1 MKKYYIA
8 LLPGLFCVLIFGV
21 TSIFFIMPHMEQ
33 MVLESNR
40 SLLREVSQTA
50 WQLLD
55 TLAKQEA
62 KGHLTREQAQN
73 HARDALRELRFGP
86 AKQDYFW
93 VADLAGRLQVSPNHP
108 ALEGSD
114 ALEAVDA
121 EGDHFARRSLELV
134 REKGGGFIVY
144 KWPRMEDPNKI
155 GAKMVYVRLFKPWGW
170 VLADGVY
177 LDEVDSQIGQMYQ
190 GLILVG
196 AGVCLA
202 VILLAAYITWRQARI
217 DNLRQEAEEALNE
230 ALEKYRAVLESA
242 PNPLVVYDRQ
252 GKAIYVNPSFTRV
265 FGWEPG
271 EILGKR
277 IDYVPGDSMAQT
289 ADMVRQVFKDQSG
302 ITSFESRRFDKAG
315 RLLDVR
321 ISASTFRDAKG
332 NTAGMIVNI
341 SDISESKKVER
352 QLRQS
357 EERYRLLFESAHD
370 AIIIFQGNY
379 IEDCNNQALELFRAT
394 REQLLGPHADF
405 LSPEMQPDSSNSVE
419 KAGRL
424 MAMAMMEG
432 QQFFEWRY
440 RRFDG
445 TFFDAEMSLR
455 QVQLQDGPRMMSILR
470 DITSRKRADETLRAS
485 ELRYRSLFESAH
497 DAIFVIQDNLIQD
510 CNQRALQLFDL
521 RRAQL
526 DSRHPGDFS
535 PELQPD
541 GLPSKEKALRL
552 MKEAMDKGFVEFEW
566 LHQRTDGGLFYA
578 EVALSR
584 LDLPEGPRVLA
595 MLRDVTQRKMAEEAL
610 KESEERLRT
619 LINATP
625 LDIVYFKDRQ
635 GRWLEANRMML
646 EVIGV
651 KSGVYRGKTNAEL
664 AAMANEEAR
673 QVLLDDMASDG
684 LAFSSGGITRG
695 KITLRHASGRPR
707 VFDVLKVP
715 IFHPDGR
722 RRGLA
727 VVGRDI
733 TELVEAER
741 QRNEMESQL
750 RHSQKME
757 AIGTLAGGIAH
768 DFNNILTAI
777 IGYTEAAMNKVSRG
791 EDCLP
796 GLKVVLDSSFRARD
810 LVKQLMTFSRGRGGS
825 VQALDLAHVLD
836 DAMKLVEAV
845 TPSLIEVHV
854 KPLPRNAVVRADPT
868 QIQQVIMNLCAN
880 AIQAMED
887 WGGSLRVGLEIVSE
901 PAPSGVSHPNLSPGE
916 YVVLE
921 VSDTGPGIEK
931 DLAKKIFDPFF
942 TTKPR
947 DKGTGLGLSVVHGIV
962 TSLGGMVTVESR
974 PGSGAVFKVLLP
986 RSLEAPEEQKA
997 QNQALPPKGGGT
1009 LLLVEDEPQVMRVE
1023 QEILESLGYQ
1033 VVACQS
1039 PLEARRVFEENPER
1053 FDLVITDYAMPH
1065 MSGLELASS
1074 LKEVSPQ
1081 VPVLLCT
1088 GYNQDLSENELK
1100 LFGVDQTLM
1109 KPFTALE
1116 LGRKLQSM
1124 FKTAKRQAQ
1133 ERARN

>member
-8 LLPGLFCVLIFGV
+8 LLPGLFCVLIFGI
-21 TSIFFIMPHMEQ
+21 TSFFFIMPHMEQ
-33 MVLESNR
+33 MILESNR

-55 TLAKQEA
+55 TLAKQQA
-62 KGHLTREQAQN
+62 KGHLTRKQAQDY
-73 HARDALRELRFGP
+73 ARVALRELRFGP

-93 VADLAGRLQVSPNHP
+93 VVDLAGRVQVSPNQP
-108 ALEGSD
+108 ALEGRD
-114 ALEAVDA
+114 GLLMVDA
-121 EGDHFARRSLELV
+121 EGDHFIRRALDLIRGPGS
-134 REKGGGFIVY
+134 GYISY
-144 KWPRMEDPNKI
+144 KWPRLDDPSQI
-155 GAKMVYVRLFKPWGW
+155 GAKTVYVRLFKPWGW
-170 VLADGVY
+170 MLADGVY
-177 LDEVDSQIGQMYQ
+177 FGEVDVQIGLMYR

-202 VILLAAYITWRQARI
+202 VILLAVYITWRQARI
-217 DNLRQEAEEALNE
+217 DKLRQEAEEALNE

-242 PNPLVVYDRQ
+242 PNPLVVYDHQ
-252 GKAIYVNPSFTRV
+252 GKAIYVNPAFTRV

-271 EILGKR
+271 EILGRR
-277 IDYVPGDSMAQT
+277 IDYVPGDSRAQ
-289 ADMVRQVFKDQSG
+289 AAEMVRQVFKGQSG
-302 ITSFESRRFDKAG
+302 TTSVESRRFDKDG

-332 NTAGMIVNI
+332 NPAGMIVNI
-341 SDISESKKVER
+341 SDISESKKAER

-379 IEDCNNQALELFRAT
+379 IEDCNDQALELFRAT
-394 REQLLGPHADF
+394 REQLLGPHSDF
-405 LSPEMQPDSSNSVE
+405 LSPEMQPDSSHSVE

-424 MAMAMMEG
+424 MAKAMMGG

-455 QVQLQDGPRMMSILR
+455 QIQLQDGPRMMSILR
-470 DITSRKRADETLRAS
+470 DITSRKKAENSLKAS
-485 ELRYRSLFESAH
+485 ESRYRSLFESAH
-497 DAIFVIQDNLIQD
+497 DAIFVMQDGLIQD
-510 CNQRALQLFDL
+510 CNQRAFQLFHASPADFK
-521 RRAQL
+521 R
-526 DSRHPGDFS
+526 RHPSHYS
-535 PELQPD
+535 PERQPD
-541 GLPSKEKALRL
+541 GALSEEKARRMVFLAL
-552 MKEAMDKGFVEFEW
+552 EKGFVEFEW
-566 LHQRTDGGLFYA
+566 LHRRLDGSLFYA
-578 EVALSR
+578 EVSLTR
-584 LDLPEGPRVLA
+584 LDLPEGPLVLV
-595 MLRDVTQRKMAEEAL
+595 MMRDATERKAAEEAL
-610 KESEERLRT
+610 RESEERLRT
-619 LINATP
+619 VINATP
-625 LDIVYFKDRQ
+625 LDIVYFKDQ
-635 GRWLEANRMML
+635 DGRWLEANRMML

-651 KSGVYRGKTNAEL
+651 KGEDYKGKNNAEL
-664 AAMANEEAR
+664 AELGNEDAR
-673 QVLLDDMASDG
+673 AALLEDLASDEH
-684 LAFSSGGITRG
+684 AFGSGGITRG

-715 IFHPDGR
+715 IFHPDGS
-722 RRGLA
+722 RRGLS

-750 RHSQKME
+750 RHAQKME

-777 IGYTEAAMNKVSRG
+777 IGYTEAAMNKISRG
-791 EDCLP
+791 EDSLP

-810 LVKQLMTFSRGRGGS
+810 LVKQLMTFSRGSGGM
-825 VQALDLAHVLD
+825 VQALDLAHVLGD
-836 DAMKLVEAV
+836 TMKLVEAV
-845 TPSLIEVHV
+845 TPSLIEVQI
-854 KPLPRNAVVRADPT
+854 KPLPPNAVVKADPT

-887 WGGSLRVGLEIVSE
+887 WGGSLRVGLEIMRE
-901 PAPSGVSHPNLSPGE
+901 PAGEGAPHPNLNPGE

-931 DLAKKIFDPFF
+931 ELAKKIFDPFF
-942 TTKPR
+942 STKPR

-974 PGSGAVFKVLLP
+974 PGSGAVFKVFLP
-986 RSLEAPEEQKA
+986 RSLESPASQETESGSR
-997 QNQALPPKGGGT
+997 PPKGGGT
-1009 LLLVEDEPQVMRVE
+1009 LLLVEDESQVMKVE

-1033 VVACQS
+1033 VAACQS
-1039 PLEARRVFEENPER
+1039 PVEARRLFEENPER

-1074 LKEVSPQ
+1074 LKEVSPR

-1124 FKTAKRQAQ
+1124 FRTAKRQAQ
-1133 ERARN
+1133 ERARS